1 LERQV
6 GGPLYNIA
14 PLVVISLL
22 KLPLSFECEEGKS
35 FETRISVIVW
45 CVDEIQE
52 SIRCVGEFVE
62 RHFQ

>member
-14 PLVVISLL
+14 PLVAISLL
-22 KLPLSFECEEGKS
+22 KLLLSFECEEGRR
-35 FETRISVIVW
+35 FEIRISVIVW

-52 SIRCVGEFVE
+52 SIRCVGKFVE
-62 RHFQ
+62 RHF